1 MTDGFYLVK
10 TTSSKQSAQLA
21 RLLRK
26 KAGLSAGDP
35 VTPVGAHRLLVTPEA
50 ASAMG
55 NTHTK
60 FVSAMTSHG
69 AVELVELTDEHAV
82 TLLAARE
89 PSELPFPK
97 AKAASPVLGDQYDW
111 HLQAARVPGA
121 WSQING
127 GNFDSIDWT
136 GIKVGQID
144 TGFCEHPV
152 LGWSGGSSTT
162 IDTGNDKNL
171 FPGDFSLPTYSPD
184 DAHDPLRGAPN
195 AGHGTRTGSVLAGFS
210 VMTQDA
216 TSMRGYFGAA
226 PKVPYIPVRI
236 SDSIAISHVQV
247 PLADAIKH
255 LTNTGCRVITL
266 SMGFPLIFIFGGG
279 VQSEVC
285 DAINFAYDR
294 GVIFVCA
301 AGNIVRKVVAP
312 AALGRTVA
320 IAGSTSSDEAWTSSS
335 RGLEVDVSAPAWPI
349 YRASVDMSGNP
360 TFGFGDGTS
369 FATALVA
376 GVAAL
381 WLARH
386 GQNIQLTYALPWQ
399 VVAAFKKL
407 LRDTA
412 RTPSGWDTSQ
422 FGTGIVDADALLRAP
437 LPLAPSLQKESPV

>member
-1 MTDGFYLVK
+1 MPDCFYLVK
-10 TTSSKQSAQLA
+10 TTSSKQSARIA
-21 RLLRK
+21 RFIREH
-26 KAGLSAGDP
+26 AGLGAGDP

-50 ASAMG
+50 AASIG
-55 NTHTK
+55 NNHAR
-60 FVSAMTSHG
+60 FVSAMTSRG

-97 AKAASPVLGDQYDW
+97 AKAASPVVGDQYDW

-127 GNFDSIDWT
+127 GNFDSIDWS

-152 LGWSGGSSTT
+152 LGWSGGVSTT
-162 IDTGNDKNL
+162 IDTANDRNL
-171 FPGDFSLPTYSPD
+171 FPGDFSLTTYSPD
-184 DAHDPLRGAPN
+184 DAHDPLLGAPN

-210 VMTQDA
+210 VRTQNAD
-216 TSMRGYFGAA
+216 SMRGYFGAA

-236 SDSIAISHVQV
+236 SDSIAISHVQA

-255 LTNTGCRVITL
+255 LTSSGCRVITL
-266 SMGFPLIFIFGGG
+266 SLGFPLIFGGG
-279 VQSEVC
+279 VQRVVC

-312 AALGRTVA
+312 AALGRTIA
-320 IAGSTSSDEAWTSSS
+320 IGGSTSSDEAWTSSS
-335 RGLEVDVSAPAWPI
+335 RGSEVDVSAPAWPI
-349 YRASVDMSGNP
+349 YRASVDKDGNP
-360 TFGFGDGTS
+360 TYGFGDGTS

-386 GQNIQLTYALPWQ
+386 GTAIGLAYTAPWQ

-412 RTPSGWDTSQ
+412 RAPAGWDTSQ
-422 FGTGIVDADALLRAP
+422 FGTGIVDAAALLSAA
-437 LPLAPSLQKESPV
+437 LPSATSLQKESSI

>member
-1 MTDGFYLVK
+1 MTDCFYLVK
-10 TTSSKQSAQLA
+10 TTSSKQSAQIA
-21 RLLRK
+21 RFVRE

-50 ASAMG
+50 ASAIG
-55 NTHTK
+55 SNHAK
-60 FVSAMTSHG
+60 FGSAMTSRG

-89 PSELPFPK
+89 ASELPFPK
-97 AKAASPVLGDQYDW
+97 AKAPSPVVGDRYDW
-111 HLQAARVPGA
+111 QLQAARVPGA

-127 GNFDSIDWT
+127 GNFDSINWN

-152 LGWSGGSSTT
+152 LGWSSGVSATV
-162 IDTGNDKNL
+162 DTGNDKNL

-184 DAHDPLRGAPN
+184 DAHDPLLGAPN

-210 VMTQDA
+210 VRTQNAD
-216 TSMRGYFGAA
+216 SMRGYFGAA

-247 PLADAIKH
+247 PLADAIRH
-255 LTNTGCRVITL
+255 LTNSGCRAITL
-266 SMGFPLIFIFGGG
+266 SMGFPLILGGG
-279 VQSEVC
+279 VQREVC

-312 AALGRTVA
+312 AALGRTIA
-320 IAGSTSSDEAWTSSS
+320 IAGSTSSDEAWTNSS
-335 RGLEVDVSAPAWPI
+335 RGPEVDVSAPAWPI
-349 YRASVDMSGNP
+349 YRASVDNGGNP
-360 TFGFGDGTS
+360 TYGFGDGTS
-369 FATALVA
+369 FATAIVA

-381 WLARH
+381 WLVRH
-386 GQNIQLTYALPWQ
+386 GGVIQQTYPLPWQ

-407 LRDTA
+407 LRDSA
-412 RTPSGWDTSQ
+412 RAPSGWDTSK
-422 FGTGIVDADALLRAP
+422 FGTGIVDADALLSAP
-437 LPLAPSLQKESPV
+437 LPLATSLQIESSI